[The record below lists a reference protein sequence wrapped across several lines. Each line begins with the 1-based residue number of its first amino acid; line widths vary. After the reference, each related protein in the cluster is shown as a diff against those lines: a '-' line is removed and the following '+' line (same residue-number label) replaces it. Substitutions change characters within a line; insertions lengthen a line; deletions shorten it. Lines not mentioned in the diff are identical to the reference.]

1 MTTLSRFGSTN
12 ILFQISMK
20 QDFLSRNEPLK
31 QKRIKQNFHQQ
42 CLCDSVHKITYIL
55 GIKYIVI
62 ALKITLP
69 HQKILTPFQNLH

>member
-55 GIKYIVI
+55 GIKYIVM

-69 HQKILTPFQNLH
+69 HQKQNIFK